1 MISRRLFLASSA
13 ALAAV
18 STSACGRGSASKRFA
33 ITMDDFNLN
42 TAGRQTIEARNQG
55 ILEAMAAHNHKGA
68 GLVTGS
74 FVNNEQGRAVIKSWL
89 DAGHIIGNHTYT
101 HQHARDL
108 SAEDYIADIEKNTVF
123 LSGIDAARAKLFR
136 FPFLD
141 EGGELEKR
149 NTIRQYLNANDY
161 LNAAVTLDTMDW
173 YIAQRMDDRLMA
185 SPDADLTGYRDYYL
199 ASALKLAEYYNA
211 VAADIGR
218 AGTPHTMLVHH
229 NELNGLFLGDLLAHF
244 KANGWELMNADTV
257 FENSLFR
264 VQPASLNKGRSILSV
279 MEQEAAAI
287 EKMER
292 RHWPIAAEFGKA
304 DMDALGL

>member
-13 ALAAV
+13 ALAAL
-18 STSACGRGSASKRFA
+18 STTACARGNAPKRLA

-42 TAGRQTIEARNQG
+42 TPRRQTIAQRNQG
-55 ILEAMAAHNHKGA
+55 ILDAMAAHDHKGA
-68 GLVTGS
+68 GFVTGQW
-74 FVNNEQGRAVIKSWL
+74 VDNDQGRAIIQSWL

-101 HQHARDL
+101 HQHANVL
-108 SAEDYIADIEKNTVF
+108 TTANYIADIEKNMAF
-123 LSGIDAARAKLFR
+123 LGGINGATPKLFR

-141 EGGELEKR
+141 EGGQLEKR
-149 NTIRQYLNANDY
+149 DAIRTFLNENEY
-161 LNAAVTLDTMDW
+161 MNAAVTIDPVDW
-173 YIAQRMDDRLMA
+173 YIDGRMSDRLI
-185 SPDADLTGYRDYYL
+185 SNPDADLTPYRDYYL

-218 AGTPHTMLVHH
+218 AGVPHTLLVHH

-244 KANGWELMNADTV
+244 KANGWDLIDARTV
-257 FENSLFR
+257 FENGLYH
-264 VQPASLNKGRSILSV
+264 VQPASLNGGRSILSV

-292 RHWPIAAEFGKA
+292 RPFPIARSFGEA
-304 DMDALGL
+304 DMDALNL